1 MAGGYIKERKAIIST
16 GLGYHK
22 GSYIA
27 RKFDKWGKRFGFVS
41 FSDIGDAKRLVGE
54 MTNLWLGSYKLFV
67 ALARFVDG
75 VAVGNPVDDTKG
87 KGKVNENVSHA
98 NPNTGGAQHGTDKHG
113 VDNANAVVGGGRS
126 FLDSV
131 LNRNKGDVIRIED
144 NIEGFFQWYGCYLL
158 GKVVDFKALTN
169 LKVVFRNRGW
179 SSVEIKYLTG
189 FYVMLVFKSMEE
201 TERFWLDKELWTDV
215 FASID
220 RWDGKQKLMDER
232 IAWLQVH
239 GVPLQLAI
247 DQVFDLVGAQ
257 YGEVVQPARMS
268 TDDRN
273 FSYAYIGILCKSSG
287 RIVDRVDISW
297 RGDTFNV
304 WIDED
309 VGEWVPDC
317 VEEFDY
323 VSEVMAQDNVVD
335 RVVEPI
341 SNDAREDVLEMGE
354 IRGDDGTGVEASFN
368 IGVDSGLDGNTDANV
383 KVGTSLARKK
393 FRRKALFKNKGEV
406 TGSYKRP
413 KKRQRDDN
421 DMFGLDKLI
430 GIVAPP
436 SDHSFCGIRDSDEGL
451 CTPDLNKRYDMGREN
466 VEDEVDQEGREPNVV
481 TNVFVGSENGIDA
494 SDPLMKEVEDTV
506 TLGRALGVSD
516 LNDFAPK
523 VHEILRSEG
532 FQEGGQ

>member
-1 MAGGYIKERKAIIST
+1 MAGGYIK
-16 GLGYHK
+16 K
-22 GSYIA
+22 GRRSSQQDSA
-27 RKFDKWGKRFGFVS
+27 
-41 FSDIGDAKRLVGE
+41 
-54 MTNLWLGSYKLFV
+54 TTKLFV

-98 NPNTGGAQHGTDKHG
+98 NPNIGGAQHGTDKHG

-131 LNRNKGDVIRIED
+131 LNRNKVDVIKIED
-144 NIEGFFQWYGCYLL
+144 NIEGFSQWYGCSLL

-169 LKVVFRNRGW
+169 LKI
-179 SSVEIKYLTG
+179 E
-189 FYVMLVFKSMEE
+189 
-201 TERFWLDKELWTDV
+201 
-215 FASID
+215 

-297 RGDTFNV
+297 RGDTYNV

-323 VSEVMAQDNVVD
+323 VSEVMAQDNVAD
-335 RVVEPI
+335 RVVELI

-393 FRRKALFKNKGEV
+393 FRRKALFKNRWEV
-406 TGSYKRP
+406 R
-413 KKRQRDDN
+413 
-421 DMFGLDKLI
+421 F
-430 GIVAPP
+430 
-436 SDHSFCGIRDSDEGL
+436 
-451 CTPDLNKRYDMGREN
+451 
-466 VEDEVDQEGREPNVV
+466 
-481 TNVFVGSENGIDA
+481 
-494 SDPLMKEVEDTV
+494 
-506 TLGRALGVSD
+506 
-516 LNDFAPK
+516 
-523 VHEILRSEG
+523 LRTS
-532 FQEGGQ
+532 